1 MNLLVVICTFLFL
14 IITFYFYFHYPQTK
28 CEGLTVPSTPT
39 TVPAVV
45 ITNQKNNNKIYLLG
59 DTANHLYL
67 FMVSNGKKSSFYVDF
82 QLGFTIPIFSMV
94 FPSSSTMFQIL
105 STAKNDPG
113 TSVPSNSSYPFQT
126 PSNVT
131 ASYTNC
137 IQFKNNY
144 CIGFDGVDYSKCIIQ
159 YNSNSITT
167 PNLYS
172 CVFDFSISTE
182 SSNSFMYVSG
192 SGISNVGYVLNQT
205 EKTIVYKR
213 IKPHPSLMISESN
226 VTTRVGRITFSN
238 SMYIDGSSSSDFL
251 SFVGNNACVQYNC
264 ISSSIPLIEYW
275 NFKPYDPAMYGSV
288 IKYTASPPT
297 AMTPSPTSPP
307 TAMPSPPTSSGLQ
320 SVPIAPLQYF
330 TNAIPLLY
338 LKLPFVLHKQNP
350 YQNFFEIDQL
360 ILRSS
365 NIPNVAVLIQVCNPL
380 MINTSQ
386 STPFPTINKGISIQS
401 ILYEDG
407 KIKSNPNATN
417 IYYCNFNAGGCYNL
431 FDNVTNVS
439 VMSVPFTSSSINT
452 VKNTMFTSTMKQIAP
467 VQTAHP
473 VPNVLICNSVHLAK
487 NVKLSVQNSNLYF
500 SSFVFTLAVENPLV
514 EIPSETPI
522 PQSEQISIRTSTQ
535 TNSVPNKVNSIYFS
549 NGMILNASGIQ
560 GMNAFMTISKN
571 KMDLKT
577 PLRGGTTTPFET
589 TV

>member
-14 IITFYFYFHYPQTK
+14 IVTFYLYFHYPFANKT
-28 CEGLTVPSTPT
+28 CESLTVPSTPT

-45 ITNQKNNNKIYLLG
+45 ITNDKNDNKIYLLG
-59 DTANHLYL
+59 NSANHLYL

-82 QLGFTIPIFSMV
+82 QLGLTVPIFSMV
-94 FPSSSTMFQIL
+94 FPSSSIMFQIL
-105 STAKNDPG
+105 STSSDNPG
-113 TSVPSNSSYPFQT
+113 TSVHSNSSYPFQT

-131 ASYTNC
+131 ASYSDC

-159 YNSNSITT
+159 YNSNSVTT

-172 CVFDFSISTE
+172 CVFDFSISTK

-192 SGISNVGYVLNQT
+192 STKSNVGYVLNQK

-213 IKPHPSLMISESN
+213 IKPHPSLMIAQSN
-226 VTTRVGRITFSN
+226 ATTRVERITFSN
-238 SMYIDGSSSSDFL
+238 SMYIDGSSSSNFL

-264 ISSSIPLIEYW
+264 ISPSIPLIEYW

-288 IKYTASPPT
+288 IKYTASSPT
-297 AMTPSPTSPP
+297 AMTPSPT
-307 TAMPSPPTSSGLQ
+307 ASGLQ
-320 SVPIAPLQYF
+320 FVPLAPLQYF
-330 TNAIPLLY
+330 TNAFPLLY
-338 LKLPFVLHKQNP
+338 LQLPFVLNKQNP

-365 NIPNVAVLIQVCNPL
+365 NLPNVAVLIQVCNPL
-380 MINTSQ
+380 MMNTSQ

-407 KIKSNPNATN
+407 TIKSNPNATN
-417 IYYCNFNAGGCYNL
+417 IYYCNFNAGGYYNL

-452 VKNTMFTSTMKQIAP
+452 VKNTMFTSTMKQVAP
-467 VQTAHP
+467 VETAHL
-473 VPNVLICNSVHLAK
+473 VPNVLICNSVQLAK
-487 NVKLSVQNSNLYF
+487 DVKLSVQNSNLYF
-500 SSFVFTLAVENPLV
+500 SKFEFSLAVENPLV
-514 EIPSETPI
+514 EIPLETPI

-560 GMNAFMTISKN
+560 GMNASMIISKN

-577 PLRGGTTTPFET
+577 PLRGTNTPFET